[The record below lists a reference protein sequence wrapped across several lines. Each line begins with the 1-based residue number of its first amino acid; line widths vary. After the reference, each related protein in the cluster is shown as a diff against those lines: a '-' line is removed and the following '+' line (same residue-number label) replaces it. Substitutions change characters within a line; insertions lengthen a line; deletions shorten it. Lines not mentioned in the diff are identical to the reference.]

1 MLFLRKVPILNNDK
15 KHILENNK
23 FKSISFNFMNPKIL
37 NSIQKIP
44 AKFIGNQ
51 FEVTLDT
58 VSIDSRS
65 LQNGPQTLF
74 FALIGANHDAHHYIK
89 DLIATGVRNFVVTH
103 IPEGCET
110 NANFYIVN
118 DTLVALQELAAQ
130 YRSLFDFPVI
140 GLTGSNGKTIV
151 KEWLNFLLS
160 PDFNVIRSPKSYNSQ
175 VGVPLSV
182 VAINEQHNLGIF
194 EAGISSSSEMEK
206 LEKIIKPTVGVL
218 TSIGSAHDEGFLNLE
233 QKMKEKMLL
242 FEHAELV
249 IFQDNEKAASFINP
263 KTKAFTWSFVSKKA
277 TVFIVKKTILDQ
289 AVLNIQYGA
298 AHFDIK
304 IPFQD
309 EASVENAISCL
320 MVLLYFEYDQTT
332 IQNRMQMLY
341 PVEMRLKVKK
351 GINNCS
357 IIDDSYSSDFQSL
370 KIALDFLESQ
380 TRAHGASKR
389 SEQSEKKTVILS
401 DIFQSGLSKEELY
414 TKVSQLIVANKINR
428 VIGIGETI
436 SEFKNKFSNC
446 ITYKNTADFI
456 ADFENLDFSNETI
469 LIKGARSFLFEE
481 IVYLLEEKTHET
493 VLEINLNA
501 ISDNLNFYKAKL
513 KPKVKI
519 MVMVKAFGYGNGG
532 LEIAKLLEHHKVDY
546 LGVAFADEGISLK
559 NGGITVPIMV
569 LNPENTSFSAIIQHE
584 LEPEIYCLKGLYAF
598 LKIAKQKNLTH
609 FPIHIKFDTGMHR
622 LGFEENTI
630 EELISAL
637 RGNNSV
643 QIKSILSHL
652 ATSDDLEHMDF
663 AHSQIALFEKLS
675 SKLMAELQI
684 APLRHIL
691 NTSGISNF
699 PDSQY
704 DMVRLGIGLY
714 GVSNDAEEQKQLEN
728 VGTLKSV
735 ISQIRTIGPGESVG
749 YSRRFV
755 AEKPTKIA
763 TIPIG
768 YADGI
773 SRGWGNGLGFIMVKN
788 SKAFIVGSVCMDML
802 MVDVTG
808 IECKEGDSVIIF
820 GENPTVSFI
829 AEQLNTIPYEI
840 LTSISQRVKR
850 VFYR

>member
-1 MLFLRKVPILNNDK
+1 
-15 KHILENNK
+15 
-23 FKSISFNFMNPKIL
+23 
-37 NSIQKIP
+37 
-44 AKFIGNQ
+44 
-51 FEVTLDT
+51 
-58 VSIDSRS
+58 
-65 LQNGPQTLF
+65 
-74 FALIGANHDAHHYIK
+74 
-89 DLIATGVRNFVVTH
+89 
-103 IPEGCET
+103 
-110 NANFYIVN
+110 
-118 DTLVALQELAAQ
+118 
-130 YRSLFDFPVI
+130 
-140 GLTGSNGKTIV
+140 
-151 KEWLNFLLS
+151 
-160 PDFNVIRSPKSYNSQ
+160 
-175 VGVPLSV
+175 
-182 VAINEQHNLGIF
+182 
-194 EAGISSSSEMEK
+194 
-206 LEKIIKPTVGVL
+206 
-218 TSIGSAHDEGFLNLE
+218 
-233 QKMKEKMLL
+233 
-242 FEHAELV
+242 
-249 IFQDNEKAASFINP
+249 
-263 KTKAFTWSFVSKKA
+263 
-277 TVFIVKKTILDQ
+277 
-289 AVLNIQYGA
+289 
-298 AHFDIK
+298 
-304 IPFQD
+304 
-309 EASVENAISCL
+309 
-320 MVLLYFEYDQTT
+320 
-332 IQNRMQMLY
+332 
-341 PVEMRLKVKK
+341 
-351 GINNCS
+351 
-357 IIDDSYSSDFQSL
+357 
-370 KIALDFLESQ
+370 
-380 TRAHGASKR
+380 
-389 SEQSEKKTVILS
+389 
-401 DIFQSGLSKEELY
+401 
-414 TKVSQLIVANKINR
+414 
-428 VIGIGETI
+428 
-436 SEFKNKFSNC
+436 
-446 ITYKNTADFI
+446 
-456 ADFENLDFSNETI
+456 
-469 LIKGARSFLFEE
+469 
-481 IVYLLEEKTHET
+481 
-493 VLEINLNA
+493 
-501 ISDNLNFYKAKL
+501 
-513 KPKVKI
+513 
-519 MVMVKAFGYGNGG
+519 
-532 LEIAKLLEHHKVDY
+532 
-546 LGVAFADEGISLK
+546 
-559 NGGITVPIMV
+559 MV